1 MRHDDGGGREAREGA
16 IPRLLSLAFVPQRS
30 TEIRTGRGNA
40 MQAAAG
46 HGRKGYIIGGA
57 LVTMSLLRSRTGG
70 HIGHGPQCFNIK
82 QEGKFSS

>member
-16 IPRLLSLAFVPQRS
+16 TPRLLSRKEVRKYEQKR
-30 TEIRTGRGNA
+30 RGNA